1 MATGRRPFE
10 GKTQASVIASILAAE
25 PQPITALRPAAP
37 AALDH
42 VIRTCLAKDPEERFQ
57 SAHDL
62 LLQLRFIA
70 VDSSTPSA
78 AAVAG
83 RRGWSWSS
91 PRLAWGVA
99 ALALIV
105 AATAVA
111 MAMRPGGAPQPVVRA
126 VILPPEKVALDIT
139 GDFAGPP

>member
-70 VDSSTPSA
+70 VDSSGPAA

-83 RRGWSWSS
+83 RRGRPWA
-91 PRLAWGVA
+91 RAGVAWAVA
-99 ALALIV
+99 ALSV
-105 AATAVA
+105 
-111 MAMRPGGAPQPVVRA
+111 
-126 VILPPEKVALDIT
+126 
-139 GDFAGPP
+139 